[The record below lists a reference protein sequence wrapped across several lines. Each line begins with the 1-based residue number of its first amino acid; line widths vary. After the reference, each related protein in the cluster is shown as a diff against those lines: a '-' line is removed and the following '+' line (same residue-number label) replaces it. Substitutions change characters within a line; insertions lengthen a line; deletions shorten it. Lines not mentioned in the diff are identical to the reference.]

1 MVTRNAQNVITEPL
15 LQANQFPPLPHSTAV
30 NTIPQT
36 MFSFFWNI
44 YLGQSP
50 RTEISGSKVWTYYQ
64 AVFCFVP
71 PPPSQAY
78 AYLTATLS
86 ETVVFSP
93 HYRSRISAQKLH
105 VTNVY
110 NLASLDIHILSC
122 YYDCCVTML
131 ITERIF
137 IFVFNTFVI
146 VGKICQQNFINY
158 DLKCNYLLSSNRFII
173 LFQSK

>member
-1 MVTRNAQNVITEPL
+1 
-15 LQANQFPPLPHSTAV
+15 
-30 NTIPQT
+30 

-122 YYDCCVTML
+122 YYDHNPGNRPSLHLQGFQVKFLCCWSSSCK
-131 ITERIF
+131 ITPAFKRQVKQLAKSATLF
-137 IFVFNTFVI
+137 HALLHQQHRLFRNFLQVI
-146 VGKICQQNFINY
+146 
-158 DLKCNYLLSSNRFII
+158 
-173 LFQSK
+173 